1 MAWETEFFV
10 LSEGW
15 YLGLSFGFKLLW
27 LESDISKS
35 EQAFELQVILLADV
49 LLSLGQFS
57 GYIYIFI
64 CVCVFVPKRYCRI
77 FPLSQVE
84 SG

>member
-57 GYIYIFI
+57 GYIYIYI
-64 CVCVFVPKRYCRI
+64 YMCVCVCSKKI
-77 FPLSQVE
+77 L
-84 SG
+84 